1 MNKYLWLFFFFFSSL
16 YADLEDHFKKIVN
29 KSSCY
34 SWKNIDFIYMI
45 NLDQRPEKF
54 KMSVEQLIPYGIYPY
69 RFPAVNGWELSLEAI
84 NEVGV
89 KFSPEMEGGFM
100 ATSYHLH
107 GDGKPSHEILQNYG
121 QTYFVHCLPRGAI
134 GCSLSHLSILQDAY
148 DSGYET
154 IWIMEDDI
162 QVMRDPRILPDLIE
176 KLDHLVGPDK
186 WDILFTDRD
195 FRNSGGAYAPAYGAA
210 KRPDYAF
217 FQYANDYSFKVDV
230 SSEFRRI
237 ANRYGT
243 ASMIIRR
250 SGMKKLLQF
259 FKAHHIYLPYDMDLI
274 YARGLQIYTVSEDV
288 VSNLANAISDVGGP
302 FYLEKKESLP
312 PPYHLLK
319 EILPF
324 DGQGMYINAAPMEK
338 LLKERKAKTVV
349 ELGCWLGKSTRH
361 IASVLPAGGKVY
373 AVDHWLGSAEHQ
385 QSVEIPRLYEQ
396 FLSNAIHAKLTHK
409 IIPTRMTTL
418 EAAIQFKM
426 SGLQIDLVYVDAS
439 HDEASVYADL
449 KAYFPLIRGHGI
461 LCGDDWGWGYQYGF
475 PVSTAVH
482 RFAIENNLRVE
493 VIDGWFWILHEP

>member
-1 MNKYLWLFFFFFSSL
+1 MKIFLFLFLASFCT
-16 YADLEDHFKKIVN
+16 ADMEDHFKKVGN
-29 KSSCY
+29 KSNGHA
-34 SWKNIDFIYMI
+34 WRNIDFVYMI

-54 KMSVEQLIPYGIYPY
+54 KMSMDQLAPYGIYPY
-69 RFPAVNGWELSLEAI
+69 RFSAVNGWELSLEAI

-89 KFSPEMEGGFM
+89 QFSPEMEGGFM
-100 ATSYHLH
+100 ATSYHLQ
-107 GDGKPSHEILQNYG
+107 GDGKPSHEIIENYG

-134 GCSLSHLSILQDAY
+134 GCALSHLSILQDAY

-154 IWIMEDDI
+154 IWVMEDDI
-162 QVMRDPRILPDLIE
+162 QIMRDPRILPELID
-176 KLDHLVGPDK
+176 KLDRLVGRDG

-195 FRNSGGAYAPAYGAA
+195 FRNAGGAYAPAYGAA

-274 YARGLQIYTVSEDV
+274 YARGIQIYTVSQDV
-288 VSNLANAISDVGGP
+288 VSNLADAISDVGGP
-302 FYLEKKESLP
+302 VYLEKKEQLP
-312 PPYHLLK
+312 FPYHLLK
-319 EILPF
+319 EPLPF
-324 DGQGMYINAAPMEK
+324 DEAGMYINAIPMEK
-338 LLKERKAKTVV
+338 LLKERNVRTVV

-361 IASVLPAGGKVY
+361 IASILPEDGTVY

-385 QSVEIPRLYEQ
+385 GAPEIPRLYEQ
-396 FLSNAIHAKLTHK
+396 FLSNVIHAKLTSK
-409 IIPTRMTTL
+409 IIPKKMTTL
-418 EAAIQFKM
+418 EAAEEFKA

-439 HDEASVYADL
+439 HDEASVYSDL
-449 KAYFPLIRGHGI
+449 AAYFPLVQGHGI
-461 LCGDDWGWGYQYGF
+461 LCGDDWGWGHEQNF
-475 PVSTAVH
+475 PVSTAVV
-482 RFAIENNLRVE
+482 RFAQQHGLRIE